1 MIMDA
6 EFWKTRWQ
14 AGQIGFHEGRPNA
27 FLEAHAARLGIAR
40 RVLVPLCGK
49 SVDLAY
55 LAGLGHD
62 VVGVELVEEAAAAF
76 FAEHDLPPTV
86 ARDDGFVRYQAGGV
100 TLFVGDVLATSPGLL
115 GPIDALY
122 DRAALVAL
130 PPELRP
136 RYVAHLRGL
145 VAPGTPG
152 LLVTLEYPQEVM
164 DGPPFAVLADEVARL
179 YAGATV
185 ELLDDRP
192 LVSPRLSAAGA
203 RGQERCYALTV

>member
-1 MIMDA
+1 M
-6 EFWKTRWQ
+6 
-14 AGQIGFHEGRPNA
+14 
-27 FLEAHAARLGIAR
+27 
-40 RVLVPLCGK
+40 
-49 SVDLAY
+49 
-55 LAGLGHD
+55 
-62 VVGVELVEEAAAAF
+62 
-76 FAEHDLPPTV
+76 